1 MERFLTPLVTRLLER
16 FVKRSQEGDASKFK
30 VALSGAGGFSLHNL
44 ELDLGSI
51 LPAELIQSRRAFARF
66 LQIKVPW
73 TALNTQPIE
82 VGLRA
87 QEILI

>member
-1 MERFLTPLVTRLLER
+1 MERLLTPVVTRLLER
-16 FVKRSQEGDASKFK
+16 FVKRSQEEDFGKFK

-44 ELDLGSI
+44 ELDLGSV
-51 LPAELIQSRRAFARF
+51 LPAGLVESRRAFARS

-82 VGLRA
+82 VSLFVKN
-87 QEILI
+87 

>member
-1 MERFLTPLVTRLLER
+1 MERLLTPLVTRWLER
-16 FVKRSQEGDASKFK
+16 FVKRSQEGDAGKFK

-44 ELDLGSI
+44 ELDLGSV
-51 LPAELIQSRRAFARF
+51 LPAELLESRRAFARS

-82 VGLRA
+82 VC
-87 QEILI
+87 LINYNN